1 MLGGQF
7 MSPFLARLSAGAVA
21 LVLLGGC
28 FEYEGGGCEP
38 LANGIAGNGNFAY
51 VCTSTADPHCD
62 PGGGNTFGALPNAI
76 ARGARFRLRFDGSS
90 TGLAPVSSKAVRTTD
105 DGFVALAT
113 GKLGFV
119 VLSGAEA
126 TDATRLTVVAPDALA
141 INGGAEPGEGPVG
154 SWVDWSRS
162 DDAQR
167 FRVGRST
174 TIRAVALAGET
185 VLAGTIT
192 GLTWTVDPPDFAT
205 ILDTDDGT
213 VQLVTPRAG
222 TGRVIVQGS
231 RGLIARARFEV
242 DDGPPLLDGGADA
255 DVSDASD
262 DADAADA
269 SNDGGDP

>member
-1 MLGGQF
+1 
-7 MSPFLARLSAGAVA
+7 MSSFLARLSTGAVA

-28 FEYEGGGCEP
+28 FELQGGGCQP
-38 LANGIAGNGNFAY
+38 LVNGIAGNGNFSY

-62 PGGGNTFGALPNAI
+62 PGGANMFGALPNAI

-126 TDATRLTVVAPDALA
+126 TDATRITVVAPDALA
-141 INGGAEPGEGPVG
+141 IHGVAAAGEGPLRSWAEWSRADAAQRLQVG
-154 SWVDWSRS
+154 S
-162 DDAQR
+162 
-167 FRVGRST
+167 ST
-174 TIRAVALAGET
+174 MIRAVALSGET

-192 GLTWTVDPPDFAT
+192 DLTWTVDPPDFAD
-205 ILDTDDGT
+205 IVRSDDGT
-213 VQLVTPRAG
+213 VQLETPRPG

-231 RGLIARARFEV
+231 SGLVARARIEV
-242 DDGPPLLDGGADA
+242 DEGPPLRDAGADA

-262 DADAADA
+262 DADAGDA
-269 SNDGGDP
+269 SDDGGDS